1 MGLDK
6 TKLTSDMDALL
17 AILMKKQHPAI
28 LSLLSHRRLQ
38 KQHEQLSIL
47 CDEDGRVRTAYDV
60 TGTETGRL
68 SSRKSP
74 TDSGFNLQTIAKPNR
89 VLYLADEGYEMGQF
103 DLSGA
108 DGWTVAAWCSKL
120 GDDTMLEDYL
130 AGIKPAKVIA
140 LMYRGVKVFK
150 MSRDDLKFAC
160 RDVDDDDPIMGWQY
174 FACKQVQ
181 HGTNY
186 LLGKNTM
193 ATNILKSSYK
203 QRGEPIIV
211 LPKDCEILQ
220 NLYLSRYPGV
230 KRWQDHCKQ
239 QLIKTGELVSGC
251 GNVRKFF
258 GRRNEHGTLR
268 EYVAHEPQIN
278 TTYATNCALLRLWTD
293 PDNQGPEN
301 LPRIRPLHQ
310 VHDALIA
317 QWRIEDRAWAIGK
330 IKSYF
335 LNPITIAGISI
346 TIPFEGG
353 YGPDWKNT
361 TTRI

>member
-1 MGLDK
+1 
-6 TKLTSDMDALL
+6 
-17 AILMKKQHPAI
+17 
-28 LSLLSHRRLQ
+28 
-38 KQHEQLSIL
+38 
-47 CDEDGRVRTAYDV
+47 
-60 TGTETGRL
+60 
-68 SSRKSP
+68 
-74 TDSGFNLQTIAKPNR
+74 
-89 VLYLADEGYEMGQF
+89 
-103 DLSGA
+103 
-108 DGWTVAAWCSKL
+108 
-120 GDDTMLEDYL
+120 
-130 AGIKPAKVIA
+130 
-140 LMYRGVKVFK
+140 
-150 MSRDDLKFAC
+150 
-160 RDVDDDDPIMGWQY
+160 MGWQY